1 MKTVMIGDIHGRDCW
16 KQIVETEKADRY
28 IFIGDYFDSFDIP
41 GLLQMHNFKEL
52 MLWSEQTDAECIF
65 LIGNH
70 DYGYFEGCDGT
81 NTSGYQF
88 KLAPSIKMLVN
99 EWKHKLQ
106 MAYRFDDVLCTHA
119 GVSTDFMNGVFGR
132 GGWNADNI
140 VELLNDQWK
149 YKPLTFDFDIVPLVQ
164 TPQTVKMSWVDP
176 YGDNVDQS
184 PIWIRP
190 KSLMRSNK
198 LELKKEIIQV
208 VGHTGQRQIDIKG
221 MATGG
226 RYYFIDT
233 LHTSGEYLIYENG
246 NFNINT
252 IKQNENEKLGLD

>member
-16 KQIVETEKADRY
+16 KGIVETEKADRY

-52 MLWSEQTDAECIF
+52 MMWSEKTDAECVF

-81 NTSGYQF
+81 TTSGYQF
-88 KLAPSIKMLVN
+88 KLAPSIKMLVRD
-99 EWKHKLQ
+99 WKHKLQ

-140 VELLNDQWK
+140 VELLNEQWK
-149 YKPLTFDFDIVPLVQ
+149 YKPHTFDFDD
-164 TPQTVKMSWVDP
+164 TSSVKMSYRDP

-198 LELKKEIIQV
+198 DELKKQIIQV

-233 LHTSGEYLIYENG
+233 LETSGEYLIYQSEKFSVN
-246 NFNINT
+246 NIN
-252 IKQNENEKLGLD
+252 KEL

>member
-1 MKTVMIGDIHGRDCW
+1 MIGDIHGREIW
-16 KQIVETEKADRY
+16 KRIVEVEKADRY
-28 IFIGDYFDSFDIP
+28 VFIGDYFDSFDIS
-41 GLLQMHNFKEL
+41 GLMQMHNFKEL
-52 MLWSEQTDAECIF
+52 MMWSEQTKAETVF

-81 NTSGYQF
+81 RTSGYQF
-88 KLAPSIKMLVN
+88 KLAPSIKMLVR

-119 GVSTDFMNGVFGR
+119 GVSTEFMDGVFGR
-132 GGWNADNI
+132 GGWNADTI
-140 VELLNDQWK
+140 VELLNEQWQ
-149 YKPLTFDFDIVPLVQ
+149 YRPLTFDFDCVKPI
-164 TPQTVKMSWVDP
+164 KMSWVDP
-176 YGDNVDQS
+176 YGDNTEQS

-198 LELKKEIIQV
+198 DELKKQIIQV
-208 VGHTGQRQIDIKG
+208 VGHTAQRSIDIKG

-233 LHTSGEYLIYENG
+233 LETSGEYLIYQNG
-246 NFNINT
+246 KFTTNKIQKTDVDN
-252 IKQNENEKLGLD
+252 

>member
-1 MKTVMIGDIHGRDCW
+1 MKTVLIGDIHGRDCW
-16 KQIVETEKADRY
+16 KRIVEVEKADRY
-28 IFIGDYFDSFDIP
+28 VFIGDYFDSFDIP
-41 GLLQMHNFKEL
+41 GLMQMHNFKEL
-52 MLWSEQTDAECIF
+52 MLWSEQTKAECVF

-81 NTSGYQF
+81 RTSGYQF
-88 KLAPSIKMLVN
+88 QLAPSIKMLVR

-140 VELLNDQWK
+140 VELLNEQWQ
-149 YKPLTFDFDIVPLVQ
+149 YKPFTFDFDCVKPI
-164 TPQTVKMSWVDP
+164 KMSWVDP
-176 YGDNVDQS
+176 YGDNVEQS

-198 LELKKEIIQV
+198 DELKKQIIQV
-208 VGHTGQRQIDIKG
+208 VGHTGQQQIDIKG

-246 NFNINT
+246 KFITNNLKT
-252 IKQNENEKLGLD
+252 KTNEKLGLD

>member
-1 MKTVMIGDIHGRDCW
+1 MIGDIHGRDCW
-16 KQIVETEKADRY
+16 KGIVETEKADRY

-52 MLWSEQTDAECIF
+52 MLWSEETEAECIF

-81 NTSGYQF
+81 STSGYQF
-88 KLAPSIKMLVN
+88 KLAPSIKMLVR

-106 MAYRFDDVLCTHA
+106 MAYRFDDVVCTHA

-140 VELLNDQWK
+140 VELVNEQWQ
-149 YKPLTFDFDIVPLVQ
+149 YKPLTFDFDIVPA
-164 TPQTVKMSWVDP
+164 VKMSYRDP
-176 YGDNVDQS
+176 YGDNVEQS

-208 VGHTGQRQIDIKG
+208 VGHTGQTQIDIKG

-252 IKQNENEKLGLD
+252 IKQNENE

>member
-1 MKTVMIGDIHGRDCW
+1 MIGDLHGREIW
-16 KQIVETEKADRY
+16 KRIVEVEKADRY
-28 IFIGDYFDSFDIP
+28 VFIGDYFDSFDIP
-41 GLLQMHNFKEL
+41 GLMQMHNFKEL
-52 MLWSEQTDAECIF
+52 MMWSEQTKAECVF

-81 NTSGYQF
+81 RTSGYQF
-88 KLAPSIKMLVN
+88 KLAPSIKMLVR

-119 GVSTDFMNGVFGR
+119 GVSTEFMDGVFGR
-132 GGWNADNI
+132 GGWNADTI
-140 VELLNDQWK
+140 VELLNEQWQ
-149 YKPLTFDFDIVPLVQ
+149 YRPLTFDLDCVKPI
-164 TPQTVKMSWVDP
+164 KMSWVDP
-176 YGDNVDQS
+176 YGDNTEQS

-198 LELKKEIIQV
+198 DELRKQIIQV
-208 VGHTGQRQIDIKG
+208 VGHTAQRQIDIKG

-233 LHTSGEYLIYENG
+233 LETSGEYLIYENG
-246 NFNINT
+246 KFTTNKI
-252 IKQNENEKLGLD
+252 EKTDVDN

>member
-16 KQIVETEKADRY
+16 KGIVETEKADRY
-28 IFIGDYFDSFDIP
+28 VFIGDYFDSFDIP

-52 MLWSEQTDAECIF
+52 MLWSEETEAECIF

-81 NTSGYQF
+81 STSGYQF
-88 KLAPSIKMLVN
+88 KLAPSIKMLVR

-106 MAYRFDDVLCTHA
+106 MAYRFDDVVCTHA

-140 VELLNDQWK
+140 VELVNEQWQ
-149 YKPLTFDFDIVPLVQ
+149 YKPLTFDFDIVPA
-164 TPQTVKMSWVDP
+164 VKMSYRDP
-176 YGDNVDQS
+176 HGDNVEQS

-252 IKQNENEKLGLD
+252 IKQKENEKLGLD

>member
-1 MKTVMIGDIHGRDCW
+1 MIGDIHGREIW
-16 KQIVETEKADRY
+16 KRIVEVEKADRY
-28 IFIGDYFDSFDIP
+28 VFIGDYFDSFDIP
-41 GLLQMHNFKEL
+41 GLMQMHNFKEL
-52 MLWSEQTDAECIF
+52 MMWSEQTKAETVF

-81 NTSGYQF
+81 RTSGYQF
-88 KLAPSIKMLVN
+88 KLAPSIKMLVR

-119 GVSTDFMNGVFGR
+119 GVSTEFMDGVFGR
-132 GGWNADNI
+132 GGWKADTI
-140 VELLNDQWK
+140 VELLNEQWQ
-149 YKPLTFDFDIVPLVQ
+149 YRPLTFDFDCVKPI
-164 TPQTVKMSWVDP
+164 KMSWVDP
-176 YGDNVDQS
+176 SGDNTEQS

-198 LELKKEIIQV
+198 DELKKQIIQV
-208 VGHTGQRQIDIKG
+208 VGHTAQRSIDIKG

-233 LHTSGEYLIYENG
+233 LETSGEYLIYQNG
-246 NFNINT
+246 KFTTNKIQKTDVDN
-252 IKQNENEKLGLD
+252 

>member
-1 MKTVMIGDIHGRDCW
+1 MIGDIHGRDCW
-16 KQIVETEKADRY
+16 KGIVETEKAGRY

-52 MLWSEQTDAECIF
+52 MLWSEETEAECIF

-81 NTSGYQF
+81 STSGYQF
-88 KLAPSIKMLVN
+88 KLAPSIKMLVR

-106 MAYRFDDVLCTHA
+106 MAYRFDDVVCTHA

-140 VELLNDQWK
+140 VELVNEQWQ
-149 YKPLTFDFDIVPLVQ
+149 YKPLTFDFDIVPA
-164 TPQTVKMSWVDP
+164 VKMSYRDP
-176 YGDNVDQS
+176 HGDNVEQS

-198 LELKKEIIQV
+198 LQLKKEIIQV
-208 VGHTGQRQIDIKG
+208 VGHTGQTQIDIKG

-252 IKQNENEKLGLD
+252 IKQNENE

>member
-1 MKTVMIGDIHGRDCW
+1 MKTICIGDIHGRDIW
-16 KQIVETEKADRY
+16 KKIVEVEQADRY
-28 IFIGDYFDSFDIP
+28 VFIGDYFDSFDIP
-41 GLLQMHNFKEL
+41 GLMQMHNFKEL
-52 MLWSEQTDAECIF
+52 MMWSEQTKAETVF

-81 NTSGYQF
+81 RTSGYQF
-88 KLAPSIKMLVN
+88 KLAPSIKMLVR

-119 GVSTDFMNGVFGR
+119 GVSTEFMDGVFGR
-132 GGWNADNI
+132 GGWNADTI
-140 VELLNDQWK
+140 VELLNEQWQ
-149 YKPLTFDFDIVPLVQ
+149 YRPLTFDFDCVKPI
-164 TPQTVKMSWVDP
+164 KMSWVDP
-176 YGDNVDQS
+176 YGDNTEQS

-198 LELKKEIIQV
+198 EELKKQIIQV
-208 VGHTGQRQIDIKG
+208 VGHTAQRQIDIKG

-233 LHTSGEYLIYENG
+233 LETSGEYLIYENG
-246 NFNINT
+246 KFTTNT
-252 IKQNENEKLGLD
+252 LNETI

>member
-16 KQIVETEKADRY
+16 KGIVETEKADRY
-28 IFIGDYFDSFDIP
+28 VFIGDYFDSFDIP

-52 MLWSEQTDAECIF
+52 MLWSEETEAECIF

-81 NTSGYQF
+81 TTSGYQF
-88 KLAPSIKMLVN
+88 KLAPSIKMLVR

-106 MAYRFDDVLCTHA
+106 MAYRFDDVVCTHA

-140 VELLNDQWK
+140 VELVNEQWK
-149 YKPLTFDFDIVPLVQ
+149 YKPLTFDFDIVPA
-164 TPQTVKMSWVDP
+164 VKMSYRDP
-176 YGDNVDQS
+176 YGDNVEQS

-208 VGHTGQRQIDIKG
+208 VGHTGQTQIDIKG

-246 NFNINT
+246 NFNINK
-252 IKQNENEKLGLD
+252 IKQKENERLGLD

>member
-1 MKTVMIGDIHGRDCW
+1 MKTVMIGDLHGRDCW
-16 KQIVETEKADRY
+16 KWIVETEKADRY
-28 IFIGDYFDSFDIP
+28 VFIGDYFDSFDIP

-52 MLWSEQTDAECIF
+52 MLWSEKTYAECVF

-81 NTSGYQF
+81 STSGYQF
-88 KLAPSIKMLVN
+88 KLAPSIKMLVR

-106 MAYRFDDVLCTHA
+106 MAYRFDDVVCTHA

-132 GGWNADNI
+132 SGWNTDNI
-140 VELLNDQWK
+140 VELLNEQWK
-149 YKPLTFDFDIVPLVQ
+149 YKPHTFDFDITQ
-164 TPQTVKMSWVDP
+164 SHKMGYRDP
-176 YGDNVDQS
+176 YGDNVEQS

-198 LELKKEIIQV
+198 LELKKEIVQV
-208 VGHTGQRQIDIKG
+208 VGHTTQRQIDIKG

-233 LHTSGEYLIYENG
+233 LETSGEYLIYENG
-246 NFNINT
+246 KFSINT
-252 IKQNENEKLGLD
+252 IKQNENE